1 MTIRVIIADDQ
12 RVVREGLTMLLG
24 LIPGVEVVATAA
36 DGEQA
41 VALAVH
47 HRPDIVLMDLNMPRC
62 DGIEAT
68 HRVAQQAEGVHV
80 IALTTYADNNS
91 VLEALRAGARGY
103 LTKDAGSEDI
113 RRALEQVSNG
123 HLAVDPTVQQH
134 LVNAIITPGLTPPPP
149 SGLTPREV
157 QVLRLIAGGLSNMEI
172 ADRLMVAETTIKTH
186 VNHIFAK
193 TAMRDRAQLV
203 RYAYDHGL
211 V

>member
-12 RVVREGLTMLLG
+12 RVVREGLTMILG

-68 HRVAQQAEGVHV
+68 RRVSQQAEGVHV

-91 VLEALRAGARGY
+91 VLEALRSGARGY

-113 RRALEQVSNG
+113 HRALEQVSNG

-134 LVNAIITPGLTPPPP
+134 LVNAIIKPDLTPPPP
-149 SGLTPREV
+149 SGLSPREV
-157 QVLRLIAGGLSNMEI
+157 DVVRLIASGLSNAEI
-172 ADRLMVAETTIKTH
+172 ADRLVVAETTIKTH

-193 TAMRDRAQLV
+193 TAVRDRAQLV
-203 RYAYDHGL
+203 RYAYHHGL